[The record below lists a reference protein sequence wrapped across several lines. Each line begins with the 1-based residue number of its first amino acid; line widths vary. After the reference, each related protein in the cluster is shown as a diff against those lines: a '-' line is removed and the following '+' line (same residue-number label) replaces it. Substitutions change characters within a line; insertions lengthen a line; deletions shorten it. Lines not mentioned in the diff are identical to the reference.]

1 MTNARLAAVVLA
13 AFATGIAGG
22 IAIWN
27 LDLIGVKQLSPE
39 PAAAPQ
45 EPVGL
50 YTCGMHP
57 EVVQQ
62 GPGQCPIC
70 GMRLMPIETGAAH
83 SERAEPG
90 GVRVS
95 KNFLQNFAVRTAEV
109 ERADLPARIRTI
121 GYLDQDEE
129 KLVAVNT
136 KFGGWIE
143 RSRVNTIGE
152 RVEKSDV
159 LFEIYSPELVTA
171 QEEYL
176 AAMEYARRLRE
187 GGAYS
192 GAVNRAESL
201 FAAAA
206 ERLRHWDLTSHQIE
220 QLAAAQRASRTLEIY
235 SPASGY
241 VVEKLEDSLE
251 GMRAV
256 PGVTLLK
263 IADHSTLWAKVE
275 FYEHYLR
282 NLRPGLPAE
291 ITLDA
296 FPRRRW
302 SGEVLFFQPAMN
314 PQTQTLT
321 GYIEVENSD
330 GRLRPKMYATIE
342 IELPGARDALIVPA
356 QSVLHAGD
364 HSDIV
369 IVDGGDGFFL
379 PREVEVG
386 IESDG
391 LLEVVAGL
399 FEGERVVTSSQF
411 LLDSESNL
419 QAAVERLVGGSGGAH
434 QHRH

>member
-1 MTNARLAAVVLA
+1 MTKARLSAVVFA

-27 LDLIGVKQLSPE
+27 LGLIGVEPLSSE

-50 YTCGMHP
+50 YTCGMHT

-70 GMRLMPIETGAAH
+70 GMNLTPIETGAAH
-83 SERAEPG
+83 SERAERG

-129 KLVAVNT
+129 KLVSVNT
-136 KFGGWIE
+136 KFSGWIE
-143 RSRVNTIGE
+143 KSRVNTIGE
-152 RVEKSDV
+152 RVKEGDV

-176 AAMEYARRLRE
+176 AAIDYASRLRE

-192 GAVNRAESL
+192 DAVERAESL
-201 FAAAA
+201 LAAAA
-206 ERLRHWDLTSHQIE
+206 ERLRHWDLTSYQIE
-220 QLAAAQRASRTLEIY
+220 QLAAAKRATRTLEIY

-241 VVEKLEDSLE
+241 VVEKLGDSLE
-251 GMRAV
+251 GLRAV

-282 NLRPGLPAE
+282 NLQAGLPAE

-296 FPRRRW
+296 FPGRRW

-321 GYIEVENSD
+321 GYIEVQNWD

-342 IELPGARDALIVPA
+342 IELPGARNALIVPA

-364 HSDIV
+364 HRDIV

-379 PREVEVG
+379 PREIEVG

-399 FEGERVVTSSQF
+399 VEGERVVTSSQF

-419 QAAVERLVGGSGGAH
+419 QAAVERLVGSSDVAH
-434 QHRH
+434 QHAH

>member
-57 EVVQQ
+57 AVVQQ

-83 SERAEPG
+83 SERAKPG

-220 QLAAAQRASRTLEIY
+220 QLGAAQRASRTLEIY

-275 FYEHYLR
+275 FYEHYLQ

-364 HSDIV
+364 HRDIV

-419 QAAVERLVGGSGGAH
+419 QAAVERLVGGSGGAQ